1 MTLRGFCLLLLAF
14 VQTAC
19 FEPKKA
25 CLDIDATNFDASADE
40 DCCCEYPQL
49 LMNAVQ
55 RYDTL
60 QYLPDSL
67 YAGKDGRLFRIKKV
81 IFYLSDFQL
90 FQNGGIVTVSDSVNL
105 KTYAATGNDTISRT
119 FTDDFVLVR
128 RAPVEN
134 EVGDFRP
141 GGTFEKIRFRLG
153 LSPEAE
159 RVIPQLAPSAHPLRI
174 QSDSIWY
181 GRDAGYVFLQAIVV
195 RDSMATTKP
204 DTLSFTKSELSDFFI
219 ERTSSFIHQSG
230 GYNFTLTLTV
240 DYKKM
245 FEDVDWTTGDI
256 STWKSK
262 IATNLPNVFSVSQ

>member
-67 YAGKDGRLFRIKKV
+67 YAGTDGRLFRIKKV

-90 FQNGGIVTVSDSVNL
+90 FQNGGIVMVSDSVNL

-128 RAPVEN
+128 RTPVEN
-134 EVGDFRP
+134 SVGDFRP

-195 RDSMATTKP
+195 RDSMAATRP

-219 ERTSSFIHQSG
+219 EQTSSFIHQSG

-245 FEDVDWTTGDI
+245 FEGVDWTTGDI